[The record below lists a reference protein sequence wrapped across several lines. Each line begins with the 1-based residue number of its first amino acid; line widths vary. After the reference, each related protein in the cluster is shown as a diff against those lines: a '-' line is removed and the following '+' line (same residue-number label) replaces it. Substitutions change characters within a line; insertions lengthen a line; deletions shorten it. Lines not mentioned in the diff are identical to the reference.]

1 MWEKGANMEVKF
13 LDKAI
18 NTANYCLNHLLWS
31 REWIP
36 TALKMDHPL
45 ETITVY
51 EDPINGVDVDLRLT
65 PLNTYR
71 LILVCYTVDRSQ
83 DGFGYSTNMFT
94 IQNGEVTF
102 RDPEET
108 IAMRCMNR
116 LRWEI
121 ESWPTKKTPDERI
134 SRVSEVTN
142 GEIQLIKDGDYYRF
156 VIKEGDEEKFS
167 SPFYFTAK

>member
-1 MWEKGANMEVKF
+1 MEVKF

-36 TALKMDHPL
+36 SALKMDHPL

-51 EDPINGVDVDLRLT
+51 EDPIYGIDVDVRLT
-65 PLNTYR
+65 PMNTYR
-71 LILVCYTVDRSQ
+71 LILVHYTVDRSQ
-83 DGFGYSTNMFT
+83 DGFGYSTHMFT
-94 IQNGEVTF
+94 IQDEKVIF
-102 RDPEET
+102 SDEEET
-108 IAMRCMNR
+108 VAMTCMNC

-121 ESWPTKKTPDERI
+121 ESWPIKKTPEERI

-142 GEIQLIKDGDYYRF
+142 GKIKLIQDGENYRF
-156 VIKEGDEEKFS
+156 ILKEGDEEKVS